1 MVEVTESQYYAMW
14 VSVFSRG
21 DAGSE
26 VIVDC
31 CSCVGQGRYVD
42 TNKNNRGKLAC
53 RLEGSASD
61 SQSFKFWRTGG
72 GENLSVAAPSLVDEK
87 ANPPPLELFDRSGN
101 LSARKSV

>member
-1 MVEVTESQYYAMW
+1 VVEVTESQYYAMW

-42 TNKNNRGKLAC
+42 TNKNNRGKLAW
-53 RLEGSASD
+53 RLEASASD
-61 SQSFKFWRTGG
+61 SQSFKFWRTEG

-87 ANPPPLELFDRSGN
+87 ANPPTPRFVRQIG
-101 LSARKSV
+101 

>member
-1 MVEVTESQYYAMW
+1 MAEVTESQYYAMR

-26 VIVDC
+26 VVDC

-42 TNKNNRGKLAC
+42 TNKNNRGKLAW
-53 RLEGSASD
+53 RLEGSTSD

-87 ANPPPLELFDRSGN
+87 ANLPTPRFVRHI
-101 LSARKSV
+101 R